1 VMPAR
6 NVTMAQFAGIL
17 QRAILD
23 RPVVD
28 STGISGRFDFD
39 LEWTPDESQFG
50 GQLPPGP
57 PDSAKPGLYAA
68 MQQQL
73 GLKIEATRGPIE
85 ALVIDRIERP
95 SDN

>member
-1 VMPAR
+1 MGELASVM
-6 NVTMAQFAGIL
+6 
-17 QRAILD
+17 QRSALN

-28 STGISGRFDFD
+28 RTGLQGRYDFD

-50 GQLPPGP
+50 GLGLTGTAQSTK
-57 PDSAKPGLYAA
+57 PDLYSA

-73 GLKIEATRGPIE
+73 GLKLEATRGRI
-85 ALVIDRIERP
+85 ATLVIDRAERP